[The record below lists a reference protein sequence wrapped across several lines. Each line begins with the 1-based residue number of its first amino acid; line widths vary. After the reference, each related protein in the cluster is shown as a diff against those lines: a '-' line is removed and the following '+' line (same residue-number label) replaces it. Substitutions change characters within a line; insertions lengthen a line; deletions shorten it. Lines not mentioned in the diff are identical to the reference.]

1 MLDPDGAW
9 RRLVGSCEIEGL
21 PESSHEER
29 SVSVDTAA
37 AAGEGWRERV
47 RGVAAYPGLAAGS
60 GVEQLE
66 MFLTGRAPAP
76 PIARL
81 TGRRIIEASPGSA
94 AYGLPATRWMLGPRG
109 SFHPGVLAMLADGAL
124 VASVVS
130 GLPPRTLCTTAE
142 LSITFLGRLCPA
154 RGEVVAQG
162 RLVYLDAE
170 MGLAEAF
177 VYDADNRLVAH
188 GTSRCAV
195 FPPIGESVELLPP
208 VPPGG
213 EPEPRSPDPWR
224 RPVPTMPDAGKIL
237 NAGGLELLQAELR
250 GERPPP
256 PIDQLIGMRLVAA
269 EEGRT
274 VFELASHPWLSNEWG
289 TVYGG
294 VITLLAKSAAA
305 AAVQSTAGPDTGF
318 AALDVKV
325 NFLRAVPVD
334 GRELVAVGTVL
345 HRGKRLAVA
354 TSEVRHGDEM
364 VAIATGTT
372 ALTPR
377 QQRG

>member
-1 MLDPDGAW
+1 M
-9 RRLVGSCEIEGL
+9 
-21 PESSHEER
+21 
-29 SVSVDTAA
+29 DTAA
-37 AAGEGWRERV
+37 AAGEVWRERV

-109 SFHPGVLAMLADGAL
+109 SVHPGVLAMLADGAL

-177 VYDADNRLVAH
+177 VYDADQRLVAH

-208 VPPGG
+208 VPPRG
-213 EPEPRSPDPWR
+213 EPE
-224 RPVPTMPDAGKIL
+224 
-237 NAGGLELLQAELR
+237 
-250 GERPPP
+250 
-256 PIDQLIGMRLVAA
+256 
-269 EEGRT
+269 
-274 VFELASHPWLSNEWG
+274 
-289 TVYGG
+289 
-294 VITLLAKSAAA
+294 
-305 AAVQSTAGPDTGF
+305 QS
-318 AALDVKV
+318 
-325 NFLRAVPVD
+325 
-334 GRELVAVGTVL
+334 
-345 HRGKRLAVA
+345 
-354 TSEVRHGDEM
+354 
-364 VAIATGTT
+364 
-372 ALTPR
+372 
-377 QQRG
+377 